1 MAHPAP
7 WVHTLGGPYP
17 LARMRDLR
25 RFFSPV
31 LAEQAAAYLREHG
44 VLARVVGQLDVLGGI
59 SPNLSPR
66 GQFVISIASERDA
79 ADALELLELFDAE
92 VEELVEQGG
101 EQGGEQWGEER
112 GLESVGG
119 EPADHWEA
127 PDLSLLDPA
136 LSPPCPTCHRALPM
150 RAELA
155 ACPGCGVEVDVLALL
170 VDEHGPEVLD
180 ACYGGGEITIPDA
193 LLHDAAIPCHA
204 CGSSLAGH
212 PPRGR
217 CPGCGELYDKPAFIR
232 RFLGDA

>member
-1 MAHPAP
+1 
-7 WVHTLGGPYP
+7 
-17 LARMRDLR
+17 MRDLR

-59 SPNLSPR
+59 SPNLAPR

-92 VEELVEQGG
+92 VEELD
-101 EQGGEQWGEER
+101 EER
-112 GLESVGG
+112 GREAG
-119 EPADHWEA
+119 EGADHWEA

-136 LSPPCPTCHRALPM
+136 QSPRCPTCHRALPM

-155 ACPGCGVEVDVLALL
+155 ACPSCGGEVDVLALL
-170 VDEHGPEVLD
+170 VEEHGPEVLD

-204 CGSSLAGH
+204 CGSSLAGR

-217 CPGCGELYDKPAFIR
+217 CPACGELYDKPAFIR